1 MLLGQ
6 NFNNAQKVQQKAFN
20 YIMTEDNSKK
30 THHTG
35 KSLSVFA
42 EHGENML
49 CTEIVS
55 DIQNTICMF
64 SPGLSIEIVT
74 Q

>member
-35 KSLSVFA
+35 KSLSEALLFA

-49 CTEIVS
+49 RTEIVF
-55 DIQNTICMF
+55 DIQNTIC
-64 SPGLSIEIVT
+64 SPQV
-74 Q
+74 